1 MGPTPVLK
9 IRGVFPAVVK
19 ERHDDDDD
27 DGKRVIE
34 M

>member
-9 IRGVFPAVVK
+9 SRGVFPAVVK
-19 ERHDDDDD
+19 ERRDDD